1 MPGTVVAPLLV
12 EPGADEF
19 VEGGDRNPR
28 VRSSAGDVAGAGEF
42 AGAGD
47 GVNVAP
53 GTGIVFIGAEFL
65 RAGCAATP
73 LVLGLAAT
81 TAAGALGS
89 EIVVENAG
97 LEAAETGALLPAVGA
112 ASTIRIGSSP
122 EPLVAVENDEL
133 DEPAVEGVETI
144 GAAVAGVLAGVAEIG
159 LPPSSLRIM
168 PPVLGAA
175 LPSGNVTMGGTVLE
189 SVGVAAGG

>member
-1 MPGTVVAPLLV
+1 MPGTAVAPLLV
-12 EPGADEF
+12 EPGAVEF
-19 VEGGDRNPR
+19 VAGGDRNPR
-28 VRSSAGDVAGAGEF
+28 VRSSAGDGAGVEDE
-42 AGAGD
+42 GD
-47 GVNVAP
+47 GLNVAP
-53 GTGIVFIGAEFL
+53 GAGIVLIGVVFL
-65 RAGCAATP
+65 AAGCAAAP

-89 EIVVENAG
+89 EIGVENAG
-97 LEAAETGALLPAVGA
+97 FEAAATGALLPAVGA
-112 ASTIRIGSSP
+112 ASTIRIGSSR

-133 DEPAVEGVETI
+133 DEPAVDGVDTI

-175 LPSGNVTMGGTVLE
+175 LPSGNVTMGGTVLD
-189 SVGVAAGG
+189 SVGVAAGGW